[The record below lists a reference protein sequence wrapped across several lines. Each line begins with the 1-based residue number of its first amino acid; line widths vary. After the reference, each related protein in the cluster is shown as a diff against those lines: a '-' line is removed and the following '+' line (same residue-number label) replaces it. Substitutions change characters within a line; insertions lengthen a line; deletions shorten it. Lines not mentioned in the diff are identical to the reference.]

1 VKRFQFPLDRVRRWR
16 SEQADLEEL
25 KLGQLRD
32 RLTALGEEKQKTA
45 LDCARSQQQVM
56 SQPLISPAELGG
68 MEYYRHHTRGIIAG
82 IENRQRQVGEEI
94 AQQLQK
100 VIAARQ
106 QAELL
111 ERLKQKSRAQ
121 WQSDVDRE
129 QETLATELYLAK
141 RARRPSPRGS
151 SGNP

>member
-1 VKRFQFPLDRVRRWR
+1 M
-16 SEQADLEEL
+16 EEL

-32 RLTALGEEKQKTA
+32 RLAALGKEKRETALG
-45 LDCARSQQQVM
+45 CARSEQQLM
-56 SQPLISPAELGG
+56 SQAVVSAAEPGS
-68 MEYYRHHTRGIIAG
+68 MEFYREHTRGVILG

-111 ERLKQKSRAQ
+111 ERLKQKSRAE
-121 WQSDVDRE
+121 WQVAVDRE
-129 QETLATELYLAK
+129 EEALATALYLAK
-141 RARRPSPRGS
+141 RVRRPSPRGFS
-151 SGNP
+151 RNP